1 MIRYL
6 VVEDE
11 QPAAR
16 RLIRMIGEMRP
27 DWTLAAQA
35 DSIEDAAALLTQ
47 HPAPDLAFLDIQLAD
62 GLSFDI
68 FQRIDVPCPV
78 VFTTAYDHY
87 AIKAFRV
94 NGLDYLLKPVEPE
107 GLMQSIQRFEES
119 RKKPVHS
126 DDLRELIAS
135 ISRDRRDYRRRFLVK
150 TAGRLAFIPVQD
162 IAYAFSDDGSA
173 FIVTRKNER
182 YLVES
187 TLEEMEGELSP
198 DQFFRINRGLIVSM
212 DAIVKIEPH
221 FSNRLMLQLN
231 PAFDNDVFVSRQRA
245 AEFKSWLDQ

>member
-1 MIRYL
+1 
-6 VVEDE
+6 
-11 QPAAR
+11 
-16 RLIRMIGEMRP
+16 
-27 DWTLAAQA
+27 
-35 DSIEDAAALLTQ
+35 
-47 HPAPDLAFLDIQLAD
+47 
-62 GLSFDI
+62 
-68 FQRIDVPCPV
+68 
-78 VFTTAYDHY
+78 
-87 AIKAFRV
+87 
-94 NGLDYLLKPVEPE
+94 
-107 GLMQSIQRFEES
+107 
-119 RKKPVHS
+119 
-126 DDLRELIAS
+126 
-135 ISRDRRDYRRRFLVK
+135 
-150 TAGRLAFIPVQD
+150 VQD